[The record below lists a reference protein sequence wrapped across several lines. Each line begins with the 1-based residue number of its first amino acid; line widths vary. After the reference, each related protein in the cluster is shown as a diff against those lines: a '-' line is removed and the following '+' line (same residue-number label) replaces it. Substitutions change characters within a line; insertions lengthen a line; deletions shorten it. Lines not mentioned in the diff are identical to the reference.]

1 MSDQERRVMA
11 IANWIF
17 VSHSSRDLQRVRQIR
32 DFLESRGHSPILFF
46 LLSLTNSSLLPE
58 LIKQEIRLRNFFI
71 FCSSEAS
78 RKSEWVQEEIRIVK
92 AAFPEKVYEEIDL
105 EADLEPQLGKLLA
118 LSKRSTAFL
127 SFSIKDRA
135 IAASMRSALEA
146 ADFKVLMDVGELSAG
161 RSFEVAIDDIIG
173 LAAQTGYALL
183 LLSKAHLRSE
193 FAQTELRTA
202 IDKAKLYRR
211 SNIVPVIIEKD
222 VHVPD
227 DIIHLAPFDLTAGDF
242 DDRVRLLVRELKK
255 RDME

>member
-1 MSDQERRVMA
+1 MLNQERRVMA

-32 DFLESRGHSPILFF
+32 DFLEARGHNPILFF

-58 LIKQEIRLRNFFI
+58 LIKHEIRLRNFFV
-71 FCSSEAS
+71 FCNSEAS
-78 RKSEWVQEEIRIVK
+78 RKSEWVREEIRIVK

-135 IAASMRSALEA
+135 IAASLRSALEA
-146 ADFKVLMDVGELSAG
+146 ADFKVLMDVGELSAA
-161 RSFEVAIDDIIG
+161 RSFGATIDDMIG
-173 LAAQTGYALL
+173 LAAQTGYALM
-183 LLSKAHLRSE
+183 LLSKAHLMSE
-193 FAQTELRTA
+193 CARAELREA
-202 IDKAKLYRR
+202 IEKAKLYRR
-211 SNIVPVIIEKD
+211 SNVVPVIIEKD
-222 VHVPD
+222 VPVPD
-227 DIIHLAPFDLTAGDF
+227 EIIHLAPFDLTAGDF

-255 RDME
+255 REME